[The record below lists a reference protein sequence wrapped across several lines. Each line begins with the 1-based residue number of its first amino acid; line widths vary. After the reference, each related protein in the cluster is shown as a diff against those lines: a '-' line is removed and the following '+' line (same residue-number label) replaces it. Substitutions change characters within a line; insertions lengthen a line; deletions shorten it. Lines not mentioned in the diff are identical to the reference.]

1 MPRFRLR
8 WCRGTNNILAVREI
22 IRPYR
27 AELAFFCVSGCE
39 EHRTFSDAPPALSG
53 QECLLHTDCSCT
65 GRSTRSSIRNWFD
78 PFGFVVYLWG
88 CRFPLRVA
96 RGRGAEFFPFMDKK
110 RILASV
116 VVFFILAILVY
127 LQYRHWR
134 TFDWGTFWSQTH
146 RIKKIHVLHGIA
158 LIYLAYGMRAW
169 RWKIFLKPVRPK
181 TRTIDLVSPTLV
193 GFTGLALLGRAG
205 EFIRPYLIARRTDLP
220 VSSQLAVWGV
230 ERIFDIGAFTVLML
244 LAIFLPSALPSIPHP
259 EYYLRFR
266 ELGFLLTAA
275 VAATTV
281 AAIVIRR
288 NGERVAVWV
297 EQRSSHL
304 SSNLGHKMAQKVR
317 EFGMGLNT
325 IHGPFSLLWLSL
337 VSVGMWYLIA
347 LAYQE
352 VTHSYG
358 VDALAIPV
366 SQLLILMFSSM
377 LGSMLQLPAVGGGSQ
392 MATIATLSSV
402 FDVPPELAASCGIL
416 LWLVTFA
423 AVVPAGLLLAHRER
437 LSLRKLSVESHR
449 TE

>member
-1 MPRFRLR
+1 LGVPFPTA
-8 WCRGTNNILAVREI
+8 RG
-22 IRPYR
+22 
-27 AELAFFCVSGCE
+27 
-39 EHRTFSDAPPALSG
+39 
-53 QECLLHTDCSCT
+53 
-65 GRSTRSSIRNWFD
+65 W
-78 PFGFVVYLWG
+78 
-88 CRFPLRVA
+88 
-96 RGRGAEFFPFMDKK
+96 GRGAELFPYMDKK

-116 VVFFILAILVY
+116 VVFLILAVLVY

-146 RIKKIHVLHGIA
+146 RINKLHVLHGIA
-158 LIYLAYGMRAW
+158 LIYLGYGMRAW
-169 RWKIFLKPVRPK
+169 RWKIFLKPARPK
-181 TRTIDLVSPTLV
+181 TRTVDLVSPTLV

-220 VSSQLAVWGV
+220 VSSQIAVWGV

-266 ELGFLLTAA
+266 EIGFVLTGI
-275 VAATTV
+275 VAATTI
-281 AAIVIRR
+281 AAIEIRR
-288 NGERVAVWV
+288 NGERVAAWIERWQLGWV
-297 EQRSSHL
+297 ARRFPNL
-304 SSNLGHKMAQKVR
+304 SSNVEQKLAAKVR

-325 IHGPFSLLWLSL
+325 IHGPLSLLWLTL

-352 VTHSYG
+352 VTRSYG

-377 LGSMLQLPAVGGGSQ
+377 LGSMVQLPAVGGGSQ

-423 AVVPAGLLLAHRER
+423 AVVPSGLLLAHRER
-437 LSLRKLSVESHR
+437 LSLRKLSVESHKGQGE
-449 TE
+449 T